1 MKQQW
6 TAKDIPD
13 QTGKRAIVTGANS
26 GVGFQTA
33 RELARAGA
41 EVVLAC
47 RSAERG
53 EAAAAKIRAEQP
65 GAKVEARLLDLSTLA
80 SVRAFAERELTSGK
94 PLDILVN
101 NAGIS
106 ITPTREVTPDGF
118 EKQLATN
125 YLGHFA
131 LTGLLLPS
139 LLRATAPR
147 VVSVSSLAAARAKFF
162 FDDLQLERSYNPLTA
177 YAQTKL
183 AMLVYARELERRSRE
198 QGGKLKSI
206 AAHPGISKT
215 AIGKEGTGLIGF
227 ATKVYIAIFGR
238 DEAQS
243 ALPQLYA
250 AVAPEAE
257 PGGYYGPDGAGE
269 RGGYPAPAK
278 VAPRAAEPCAGP
290 RLWEL
295 SEQATKVVY
304 DWAAARG

>member
-1 MKQQW
+1 MTKQW
-6 TAKDIPD
+6 TAKDVPD

-53 EAAAAKIRAEQP
+53 EAAAAEIRAEQP
-65 GAKVEARLLDLSTLA
+65 GAKVEAGLLDLSTLA
-80 SVRAFAERELTSGK
+80 SVRAFAERVSGK

-106 ITPTREVTPDGF
+106 ITPKREVTPDGF

-139 LLRATAPR
+139 LLQATAPR
-147 VVSVSSLAAARAKFF
+147 VVSVSSLAHTRAKFF
-162 FDDLQLERSYNPLTA
+162 FDDFQLERSYNPLTA
-177 YAQTKL
+177 YGQSKL

-198 QGGKLKSI
+198 GGGKLVSI
-206 AAHPGISKT
+206 GAHPGISKT
-215 AIGKEGTGLIGF
+215 AIGKEGVGLLGF

-250 AVAPEAE
+250 AVAPDAE
-257 PGGYYGPDGAGE
+257 PGSYYGPDGAGE
-269 RGGYPAPAK
+269 RGGYPASAK
-278 VAPRAAEPCAGP
+278 VAPQAAESSAGP

-304 DWAAARG
+304 DWAPARG

>member
-6 TAKDIPD
+6 TAKDIAD

-26 GVGFQTA
+26 GVGFQSA

-65 GAKVEARLLDLSTLA
+65 GARVEASVLDLSTLA
-80 SVRAFAERELTSGK
+80 SVRAFAERASSK

-106 ITPTREVTPDGF
+106 ITPKREVTPDGF

-139 LLRATAPR
+139 LLRAAAPR
-147 VVSVSSLAAARAKFF
+147 VVSVSSLAHTRAKFF
-162 FDDLQLERSYNPLTA
+162 FDDLQLERGYNPLTA
-177 YAQTKL
+177 YAQSKL
-183 AMLVYARELERRSRE
+183 AMLVYARELGRRSRE
-198 QGGKLKSI
+198 AGSKLVSI
-206 AAHPGISKT
+206 GAHPGISKT
-215 AIGKEGTGLIGF
+215 AIGKEGTGLLKV
-227 ATKVYIAIFGR
+227 ATQVYLAIFGR

-250 AVAPEAE
+250 AVASDAE

-278 VAPRAAEPCAGP
+278 VAPQAADPAAGP
-290 RLWEL
+290 RLWAL
-295 SEQATKVVY
+295 SEQATGIHY
-304 DWAAARG
+304 PWPGQA